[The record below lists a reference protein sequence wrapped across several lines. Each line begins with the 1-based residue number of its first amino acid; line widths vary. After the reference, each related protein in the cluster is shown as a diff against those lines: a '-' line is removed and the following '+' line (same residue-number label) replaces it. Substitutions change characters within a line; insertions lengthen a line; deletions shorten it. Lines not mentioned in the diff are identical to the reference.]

1 MRHPILSLVVLSC
14 VSLSCVCGC
23 ASGLMNFP
31 ADGMFSRLTD
41 PSGSRAAAKKKA
53 DADDN
58 DFGNRIETPLLSNYI
73 SVNGNNLVVLRGVGL
88 VTGLDGTGDNPPPS
102 SLRTALRDEMS
113 RRGIKQPEQI
123 LASRNTALVVV
134 TAYLPAMV
142 REGQRFDVRVAIPP
156 NSQASSL
163 KGGWLLETRLFEEQ
177 TIEGRGTL
185 KGREYGVAFGAIL
198 TALGV
203 DVNRG
208 EISAEMRRGS
218 IPGGAISKTD
228 RDLSIVLRTDKRGFR
243 NSKRIADAVSE
254 RFHHY
259 NRYGQRIA
267 LAEAKRDDML
277 TLKMHPTYRN
287 NFPRYQQVIRNIAFK
302 ETDVSRRM
310 RLESLEREI
319 GDPATAQQ
327 AALQLEAIGEG
338 SIPFL
343 KRALGSS
350 DFEVQFH
357 SAQALAYL
365 GDPSGI
371 EVLKQAVAEQPALR
385 VYSLAALSVIDDADA
400 IVALRDLMNAPEL
413 ETRYGAFRALKEL
426 DPNDSALRPS
436 EYANRFTLYS
446 IESTG
451 QPMIHVTR
459 RRTPEVVLFG
469 TDQLVHLPL
478 MLKAGRNILIQ
489 GEGGGYS
496 VTVTKYELNQEE
508 PIRTTVPCRLAD
520 IIRTCGDLG
529 ATYPDIVQM
538 LIEAEQQKNLSG
550 DFGIDRMPQA
560 GRMLVRDSTG
570 AMKEDD
576 AATKRIGNAV
586 QIPNLFDKLEDDEL
600 RKQESDEKL
609 NALNFEVA
617 TDPKTSTDTS
627 ASDDPS
633 ADESS
638 SGGTTSDGTPV
649 NSSATDSSA
658 SKRVTADRSAENEST
673 GDFTSDRTTGD
684 SVSADRKSLAENSAE
699 AEKESIEE
707 MDRGDLPGLSEGDES
722 STKPSTG
729 PSPMGG
735 ETPGPEEVDLSRM
748 KPGLGARVRG
758 LFSNPFSK
766 P

>member
-1 MRHPILSLVVLSC
+1 MRHRILSLII
-14 VSLSCVCGC
+14 LSCVCGC
-23 ASGLMNFP
+23 ASGLLSMP
-31 ADGMFSRLTD
+31 ADGMFGRYSEAK
-41 PSGSRAAAKKKA
+41 SRAAEGKKKA
-53 DADDN
+53 EKEDN
-58 DFGNRIETPLLSNYI
+58 DFGNRIETPLLSEYI

-102 SLRTALRDEMS
+102 SLRTALRDEMT

-185 KGREYGVAFGAIL
+185 KGRDYGVAFGAIL

-203 DVNRG
+203 EGNRG
-208 EISAEMRRGS
+208 EISAELRRGS
-218 IPGGAISKTD
+218 IPGGAISRTD

-287 NFPRYQQVIRNIAFK
+287 NFPRYQQVIRSIAFK
-302 ETDVSRRM
+302 ETDVARRM

-319 GDPATAQQ
+319 SNPATAQV
-327 AALQLEAIGEG
+327 AAWQLEAIGEG
-338 SIPFL
+338 SVPFL
-343 KRALGSS
+343 KRALDSS

-357 SAQALAYL
+357 AAQALAYL

-371 EVLKQAVAEQPALR
+371 AVLKKAVSEQPALR

-400 IVALRDLMNAPEL
+400 VVALRDLLNTPEL

-426 DPNDSALRPS
+426 DANDPALRPT
-436 EYANRFTLYS
+436 EFEHRFILYS
-446 IESTG
+446 IEAG
-451 QPMIHVTR
+451 GEPMIHVTR
-459 RRTPEVVLFG
+459 RRAPEVVLFG
-469 TDQLVHLPL
+469 ADQLLHLPL
-478 MLKAGRNILIQ
+478 VLNAGRHIRIL
-489 GEGGGYS
+489 GEAGGHS
-496 VTVTKYELNQEE
+496 VVVTKYVLDREE
-508 PIRTTVPCRLAD
+508 PMRTTVPNRLAD
-520 IIRTCGDLG
+520 IIRACGDFG

-538 LIEAEQQKNLSG
+538 LIEAEQQRNLAG
-550 DFGIDRMPQA
+550 DFGIDRLPQA
-560 GRMLVRDSTG
+560 GRMLVRDSSG
-570 AMKEDD
+570 GLSEDD

-600 RKQESDEKL
+600 RKHESDEKL
-609 NALNFEVA
+609 NSLNFEEA
-617 TDPKTSTDTS
+617 TDPKKNAESSVTDPATEPATGGAPGTESATTEPTEPDAGENEAPATGGEPDPGARPRS
-627 ASDDPS
+627 ASREAA
-633 ADESS
+633 ADYQPEQISES
-638 SGGTTSDGTPV
+638 
-649 NSSATDSSA
+649 
-658 SKRVTADRSAENEST
+658 
-673 GDFTSDRTTGD
+673 
-684 SVSADRKSLAENSAE
+684 
-699 AEKESIEE
+699 
-707 MDRGDLPGLSEGDES
+707 PGA
-722 STKPSTG
+722 
-729 PSPMGG
+729 
-735 ETPGPEEVDLSRM
+735 EEVDMSKM
-748 KPGLGARVRG
+748 KSGVGTRVRS